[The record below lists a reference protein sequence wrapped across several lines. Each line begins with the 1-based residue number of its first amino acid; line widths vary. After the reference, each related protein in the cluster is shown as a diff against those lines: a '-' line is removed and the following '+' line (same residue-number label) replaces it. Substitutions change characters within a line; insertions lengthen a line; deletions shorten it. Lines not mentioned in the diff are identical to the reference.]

1 MYQNILVPL
10 DGSQVASSVLP
21 YVANLA
27 KRLGARV
34 TLLTVFT
41 LRQREARGLETEV
54 RAEAQAMGRREAQR
68 LAEAGTLVDTLV
80 VSGRPAEQIV
90 NQAEARNFDLIAI
103 GTRGQSGI
111 RRRLVGSVTDEVVRS
126 SRVPVLVLSPR
137 AVERSAQ
144 TGYGLSSITVP
155 LDGSE
160 LAEYVLPYAEE
171 LAQRLSLEINLL
183 RVVQVASLA
192 YFAGDGVPMNTLPLE
207 EELEAEATAYL
218 SKVADNLRARGLT
231 TTQVALKG
239 SPALSI
245 VDHLKNLADNL
256 VAICTHGRSGLGRLL
271 IGSVADSIIRSS
283 GAPVLAINPQAAPS
297 R

>member
-68 LAEAGTLVDTLV
+68 LAEAGTLADTLV

-231 TTQVALKG
+231 TTPVALKG

-283 GAPVLAINPQAAPS
+283 GAPVLAINPQAAPT

>member
-27 KRLGARV
+27 KRLESRV

-41 LRQREARGLETEV
+41 LPQREARGLETEV
-54 RAEAQAMGRREAQR
+54 RAEAQAVARREAQR
-68 LAEAGTLVDTLV
+68 LAEAGVAADTLV

-90 NQAEARNFDLIAI
+90 NQAQTRNFDLIAM

-111 RRRLVGSVTDEVVRS
+111 RRGLVGSVTDEVVRS
-126 SRVPVLVLSPR
+126 SKVPVLVLSPL
-137 AVERSAQ
+137 AIERSAQ
-144 TGYGLSSITVP
+144 SDYGLSSITVP

-160 LAEYVLPYAEE
+160 LAEYALPYAEE
-171 LAQRLSLEINLL
+171 LAKRLSLEISLL

-192 YFAGDGVPMNTLPLE
+192 YYAGDGVPMNTLPLE
-207 EELEAEATAYL
+207 EELEAEAIAYL
-218 SKVADNLRARGLT
+218 DKVADDVRARGLT
-231 TTQVALKG
+231 TSQIVLRG

-245 VDHLKNLADNL
+245 VDHVKNLENNL

-283 GAPVLAINPQAAPS
+283 GVPVLAINPQAAPS

>member
-21 YVANLA
+21 FVANLA
-27 KRLGARV
+27 KRLGAPV

-41 LRQREARGLETEV
+41 LPQREARGLETEV

-68 LAEAGTLVDTLV
+68 LAEAGTLADTLV
-80 VSGRPAEQIV
+80 VAGRPAEQIV

-160 LAEYVLPYAEE
+160 LAEDVLPYAEE

-231 TTQVALKG
+231 TTPVALKG
-239 SPALSI
+239 SPALAI
-245 VDHLKNLADNL
+245 VDHLKNLANNL

-283 GAPVLAINPQAAPS
+283 GAPVLAINPQAAPT